1 MNPISSISGMDTSF
15 NRILNYQTKR
25 NEAAAQTDIQG
36 TGVVLQKTQKTQKTL
51 TPDEERDLALQ
62 KKRLQEASY
71 DLEAIFVNML
81 LKEMRKSIGKTE
93 MFHGGYAEEIWN
105 DMLYDEYAKNIA
117 KSNKFGMASM
127 IYNQMEKYL

>member
-1 MNPISSISGMDTSF
+1 MNPISSISSTDISF

-25 NEAAAQTDIQG
+25 NEAAARTDVQEA
-36 TGVVLQKTQKTQKTL
+36 VVVSQKVL
-51 TPDEERDLALQ
+51 SPDEERDLALQ

-81 LKEMRKSIGKTE
+81 LKEMRKSIDKTE
-93 MFHGGYAEEIWN
+93 MFHGGYAEDMWD

-117 KSNKFGMASM
+117 KSNKFGIASM
-127 IYNQMEKYL
+127 IYNQMEMYL

>member
-1 MNPISSISGMDTSF
+1 MNPISSISSMDTAF

-25 NEAAAQTDIQG
+25 NGTAPQTQAIVQGAGVSSQKIQ
-36 TGVVLQKTQKTQKTL
+36 
-51 TPDEERDLALQ
+51 TPAEERDLALQ

-81 LKEMRKSIGKTE
+81 LKEMRKSIEKTE
-93 MFHGGYAEEIWN
+93 MFHGGYAEDMWD

-117 KSNKFGMASM
+117 KSNKFGIAGM
-127 IYNQMEKYL
+127 IYNQMERYL